1 VKVILD
7 THVVLD
13 LLLPREPFVQAA
25 VDIFCLVETTRID
38 ACLCATTFT
47 TIDYLLTRS
56 LPVSDSRD
64 ALRRLISLFEI
75 APVNRSVIERA
86 LACRMNDFEDAV
98 LAEAGHM
105 AGASSIITRNRKDF
119 ALSGLK
125 VFDPDEFLALMSTLE
140 SGTF

>member
-1 VKVILD
+1 LKVILD
-7 THVVLD
+7 TNVVLD
-13 LLLPREPFVQAA
+13 LLLAREPFVKSA
-25 VDIFCLVETTRID
+25 VDIFCLVETSRIE

-64 ALRRLISLFEI
+64 ALKRLISLFEI
-75 APVNRSVIERA
+75 APVNRSVIARA

-105 AGASSIITRNRKDF
+105 VGASSIVTRNVKDF
-119 ALSGLK
+119 AMSGLK
-125 VFDPDEFLALMSTLE
+125 VFDPDEFLAVISAIE
-140 SGTF
+140 SDTF